1 MYDRQLLH
9 EKLIQIDE
17 ALQRIRRRSSSMKTV
32 DDYLD
37 SDHGLDML
45 DSIAMMLIAI
55 GENFKKIDH
64 ETKGTLLC
72 EYPEI
77 NWAGVKG
84 IRDVLSHQ
92 YFNIDA
98 EVIFNLCNK
107 DLPNLIQAVQTML
120 HNTKQHSDS

>member
-1 MYDRQLLH
+1 MYDRQLLQ

-17 ALQRIRRRSSSMKTV
+17 ALQRIQRRCSSMKTV

-37 SDHGLDML
+37 SDYGLDML
-45 DSIAMMLIAI
+45 DSIAMILIAI
-55 GENFKKIDH
+55 SENFKKIDH

-72 EYPEI
+72 EYPNI
-77 NWAGVKG
+77 NWTGVKG

-107 DLPNLIQAVQTML
+107 DLPHLIQTVQTML
-120 HNTKQHSDS
+120 HNIKHHSNS